1 MKKLCACVMLIGMPL
16 FSADPHMTVGERAKA
31 LKYLEESQ
39 AEFLAAIDGVTDA
52 QWRWKPAPERWSVGE
67 TAEHIVTAEGS
78 MWQRIQT
85 ALAGPVNTKWETET
99 KGKTEII
106 EQVMAPRLGKA
117 TAPEALVPKGDM
129 TKAQVKERFLEQRAQ
144 LVKFARDTDAALKE
158 HTSEHPFPMFNPLNA
173 YQWLIYAPLHT
184 MRHDKQIAEVKATP
198 GYPK

>member
-1 MKKLCACVMLIGMPL
+1 MRLCACVMLIGMPL
-16 FSADPHMTVGERAKA
+16 LSADPHMTAGERAKA

-39 AEFLAAIDGVTDA
+39 AEFLAAIEGVTDA
-52 QWRWKPAPERWSVGE
+52 QWRWRPAPERWSVGE